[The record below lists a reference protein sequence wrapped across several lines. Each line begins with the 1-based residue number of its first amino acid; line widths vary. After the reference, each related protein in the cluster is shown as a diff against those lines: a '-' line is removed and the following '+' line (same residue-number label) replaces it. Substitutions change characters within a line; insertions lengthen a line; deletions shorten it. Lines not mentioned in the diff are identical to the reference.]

1 MADAAFE
8 DIIGR
13 LVVEGWH
20 GAWRAARTRAQTHTD
35 SFVTARDI
43 GVDAWNALPVEE
55 RPDALGTLFDG
66 YFKAMCDQ
74 DIRNSI
80 EQDPDVGKDTAALR
94 NAIEEARETGTDVV
108 LVDAQSLARVLADLE
123 TWHIHRRHC
132 PQYAEDEQD
141 EDGATG
147 PAG

>member
-8 DIIGR
+8 DIIDR
-13 LVVEGWH
+13 LIVDGWH

-43 GVDAWNALPVEE
+43 GIDAWNATPAEDRSE
-55 RPDALGTLFDG
+55 ALGTLFDA
-66 YFKAMCDQ
+66 YYKAMADQ

-94 NAIEEARETGTDVV
+94 TAIEEARETGADAVR
-108 LVDAQSLARVLADLE
+108 VDAQSLARVLADLE

-132 PQYAEDEQD
+132 PTYTEDEP
-141 EDGATG
+141 DG
-147 PAG
+147 